1 MDSEILE
8 RIEKQMEGNGLAL
21 AAVAEVLQKMD
32 ARLHKAEEEEE
43 EDKEREEEAA
53 EMEWAVQEKA
63 ELVKAVAAETVELIK
78 GGQYSGESGMD
89 VDGEKVKNAKS
100 AKGGIPS
107 TGGASGADDSET
119 AVTINT
125 DTDKVQGVI
134 QAMQKQLDM
143 LKEGMPWDDAEGTD
157 EDEDEAASQDEPK
170 EDELDE
176 AGDKNVSY
184 SVENLEKMV
193 AAETDKRL
201 RKMGFK
207 EETSLMRPTIIDHNN
222 MGTDG
227 GTPISKGQ
235 NLADSGDE
243 VVDQLADL
251 SYKQLRD
258 LQMQVESGE
267 TEGVPK
273 ELISS

>member
-1 MDSEILE
+1 MDSDILE
-8 RIEKQMEGNGLAL
+8 RIEKNMEGNGLAL

-32 ARLHKAEEEEE
+32 ARLNKAEEDEADEEKKKE
-43 EDKEREEEAA
+43 EIE

-63 ELVKAVAAETVELIK
+63 ELVKAVAGETIELLKAGSYGGEK
-78 GGQYSGESGMD
+78 GMP
-89 VDGEKVKNAKS
+89 VDGEKVKSASNTGKS
-100 AKGGIPS
+100 AGN
-107 TGGASGADDSET
+107 ADDSEK
-119 AVTINT
+119 AVTI
-125 DTDKVQGVI
+125 DTKTENVQGVI
-134 QAMQKQLDM
+134 QAMQKQLNM
-143 LKEGMPWDDAEGTD
+143 LKEGMPWDDEDATD
-157 EDEDEAASQDEPK
+157 EDEDEAASQDAPAK
-170 EDELDE
+170 DEKDE
-176 AGDKNVSY
+176 AGDKTMAY

-227 GTPISKGQ
+227 GTPISKSA
-235 NLADSGDE
+235 NLGGSGDE
-243 VVDQLADL
+243 VVDQLTDL

-273 ELISS
+273 ELISGN